1 MTHQRVLDGPVCHAA
16 SSGGLRPDF
25 DDLPPV
31 LLTSNDLRRLRAL
44 IMRARHETDDSVL
57 QFLVRE
63 LDRAVVCQPDLIPA
77 DVVTMNSRVF
87 FRRHIGQPVE
97 SRTLVYDGNY
107 AVLGGAIPILTPL
120 GVALLGLRD
129 GSQMPYL
136 SLQGVRYI
144 ARVERVAYQPEGDG
158 RLLRAPWRYWPRPKV
173 AGSDAERAS
182 PALPRRGRERR
193 YSVAS
198 EIAAASSPTS
208 FNRRWRGSRAEQRS
222 LVPLKPGSGV
232 RNT

>member
-1 MTHQRVLDGPVCHAA
+1 MSDHRSDDTSKGAGWAGLPRRIIRSIAA
-16 SSGGLRPDF
+16 GL

-44 IMRARHETDDSVL
+44 VTQARHETDESVL
-57 QFLVRE
+57 HFLVRE
-63 LDRAVVCQPDLIPA
+63 LDRAVVCQPELIPA

-87 FRRHIGQPVE
+87 FRRHIGQPIE
-97 SRTLVYDGNY
+97 SRTLVYDGDH
-107 AVLGGAIPILTPL
+107 AVLGGAIPILAPL

-129 GSQMPYL
+129 GSEMPYL

-173 AGSDAERAS
+173 AGSDAERAT
-182 PALPRRGRERR
+182 PALRPKEGESVVIPLRPKSQRQPRPPRPTDDGEDPGPN
-193 YSVAS
+193 S
-198 EIAAASSPTS
+198 AA
-208 FNRRWRGSRAEQRS
+208 
-222 LVPLKPGSGV
+222 
-232 RNT
+232 